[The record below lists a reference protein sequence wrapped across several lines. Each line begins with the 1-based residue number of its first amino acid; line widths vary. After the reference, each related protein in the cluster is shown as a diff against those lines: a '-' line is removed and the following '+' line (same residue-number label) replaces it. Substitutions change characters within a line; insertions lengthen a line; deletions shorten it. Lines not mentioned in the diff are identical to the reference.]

1 MHPLYKQI
9 QEDIRQQIVLGSLRT
24 GDMVPSEKAL
34 AAQYN
39 VSQITSKNA
48 LNGLV
53 EEGLLV
59 RFRGKGT
66 FVKQLKEQ
74 LTESDEGEDIIS
86 VALILPT
93 MKTKV
98 DQRLLDALE
107 KHASAASYELLI
119 RITRES
125 QQEEARAVE
134 RFRERGV
141 QGFIVFPVEQ
151 ENYNDAIL
159 RLSLDQVPLVLVDRY
174 LKEIRSYSVSSDNI
188 GGTES
193 MISAMLTAGH
203 RKIIYL
209 STEIANTV
217 TEERSKGYESAYTKH
232 GLPIDKALWC
242 LLPLPTIAE
251 GRALEAIIH
260 FFQQHKEATAVFA
273 ANAELAR
280 YARQAMEFVKREDKT
295 GQSLHPQV
303 LAAFDDPDLPGVPYV
318 RQQEDEIGR
327 LAIELLGEQLQERY
341 EPRRVIVPVQLQTE
355 GSIPPPSY

>member
-1 MHPLYKQI
+1 MHPLYKRI
-9 QEDIRQQIVLGSLRT
+9 QEEIRQQIDDGTLRP

-34 AAQYN
+34 ATRYN

-59 RFRGKGT
+59 RFRGRGT
-66 FVKQLKEQ
+66 FVKQ
-74 LTESDEGEDIIS
+74 TVAPAPGAADEEIVS

-107 KHASAASYELLI
+107 KYASAASYELLI

-125 QQEEARAVE
+125 QDEETRALE

-141 QGFIVFPVEQ
+141 QGFIVFPVE
-151 ENYNDAIL
+151 EETYNDTIL
-159 RLSLDQVPLVLVDRY
+159 RLSLDRVPLVLVDRF
-174 LKEIRSYSVSSDNI
+174 LKEIRTYSVSSDNV

-193 MISAMLTAGH
+193 MISALLAEGH
-203 RKIIYL
+203 RSILYL
-209 STEIANTV
+209 STEIANNV
-217 TEERSKGYESAYTKH
+217 TEERAKGYEAAYMKQ
-232 GLPIDKALWC
+232 GLPIDKAHWC
-242 LLPLPTIAE
+242 LLPLATIAE
-251 GRALEAIIH
+251 GRALEEIVD
-260 FFQQHKEATAVFA
+260 FLRQRKEATAIFA

-280 YARQAMEFVKREDKT
+280 YAWQAMDRLQREGELGESD
-295 GQSLHPQV
+295 GLPL

-318 RQQEDEIGR
+318 RQREDEIGR
-327 LAIELLGEQLQERY
+327 HAIELLSEQLQGVY
-341 EPRRVIVPVQLQTE
+341 EPRRVVVPVHLHTE
-355 GSIPPPSY
+355 GTRLAGS

>member
-9 QEDIRQQIVLGSLRT
+9 QDDIRQQIASGLLRA

-66 FVKQLKEQ
+66 FVKQSRDLI
-74 LTESDEGEDIIS
+74 TEPDEGDDMIS

-107 KHASAASYELLI
+107 KYASAASYELLI

-159 RLSLDQVPLVLVDRY
+159 RLSLDRVPLVLVDRY
-174 LKEIRSYSVSSDNI
+174 LKEIRTYSVSSDNS

-193 MISAMLTAGH
+193 MISAMLTEGH
-203 RKIIYL
+203 RSIIYL

-217 TEERSKGYESAYTKH
+217 TEERSKGYESAYMKH

-251 GRALEAIIH
+251 GRALEEIVH
-260 FFQQHKEATAVFA
+260 FLQQHKEATAVFA

-280 YARQAMEFVKREDKT
+280 YARQALDRLHREDLT
-295 GQSLHPQV
+295 NQRFPRPV

-341 EPRRVIVPVQLQTE
+341 EPRRVIVPVHLHTE
-355 GSIPPPSY
+355 DSILSPPQ

>member
-9 QEDIRQQIVLGSLRT
+9 QDDIRQQIVSDRLRA
-24 GDMVPSEKAL
+24 GDMVPSEKTL

-59 RFRGKGT
+59 RYRGKGT
-66 FVKQLKEQ
+66 FVRNTAEQ
-74 LTESDEGEDIIS
+74 MPQAARDDEGVVS

-107 KHASAASYELLI
+107 KHASAASYELFI

-125 QQEEARAVE
+125 QQEETRAIE

-159 RLSLDQVPLVLVDRY
+159 RLSLDRVPLVLVDRF
-174 LKEIRSYSVSSDNI
+174 LKEIRTYSVSSDNI

-193 MISAMLTAGH
+193 MVLTLLAEGH
-203 RKIIYL
+203 RKIVYL

-217 TEERSKGYESAYTKH
+217 TEERAKGCESAYMKH
-232 GLPIDKALWC
+232 GLPIDKSLWC
-242 LLPLPTIAE
+242 LLPLSTIAE
-251 GRALEAIIH
+251 GRALQEIGQFLQNH
-260 FFQQHKEATAVFA
+260 RDATAVFA

-280 YARQAMEFVKREDKT
+280 YAQQAIGAMHSDDMAGETPPLLV
-295 GQSLHPQV
+295 
-303 LAAFDDPDLPGVPYV
+303 AFDDPDLPGIAYV

-327 LAIELLGEQLQERY
+327 IAIELLGEQLKGGY
-341 EPRRVIVPVQLQTE
+341 EPKRVVVPVHLHTFSPTS
-355 GSIPPPSY
+355 G